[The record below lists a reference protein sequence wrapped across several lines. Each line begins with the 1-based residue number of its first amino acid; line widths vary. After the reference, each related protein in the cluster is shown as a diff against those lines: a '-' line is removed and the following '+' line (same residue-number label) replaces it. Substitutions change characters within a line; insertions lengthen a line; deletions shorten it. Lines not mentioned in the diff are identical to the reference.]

1 MKKIII
7 LIIIIISVVLIIGC
21 KTEINQDLQQENQNE
36 EIKQND
42 DVLQKNNPP
51 VNNWLDIELY
61 DITSESNFK
70 ISDFAGKKVFIES
83 FAVWCPTCTKQQKEI
98 KKFHEEF
105 GDVVI
110 SISLDTDPNEDV
122 NKVKEHITENNF
134 DWHYA
139 VSPKKLTE
147 SLIDIFGIGVVNAPQ
162 VPIILICE
170 DQSVRMLKKGIKKS
184 DALKE
189 ELEAGC

>member
-105 GDVVI
+105 
-110 SISLDTDPNEDV
+110 
-122 NKVKEHITENNF
+122 
-134 DWHYA
+134 
-139 VSPKKLTE
+139 
-147 SLIDIFGIGVVNAPQ
+147 
-162 VPIILICE
+162 
-170 DQSVRMLKKGIKKS
+170 
-184 DALKE
+184 
-189 ELEAGC
+189 